1 MHSTLKNG
9 QMEVTQL
16 NDKIFTISDVLSL
29 EECQYYIDYT
39 EQLGYTPAPVTTSR
53 GPKMMPD
60 FRNNE
65 RVMYDD
71 VALADMLWQR
81 IQHYVPAN
89 LRTLKAVGLNER
101 FRFYKY
107 LPKQEFKEHM
117 DGRFRRN
124 KQEASLLTLL
134 VYLNGDCKGGETKFL
149 DITVAP
155 QPGLALI
162 FRHKVLHAGMPV
174 IEGVKY
180 VLRSDVMYSSAL
192 DG

>member
-1 MHSTLKNG
+1 
-9 QMEVTQL
+9 MEVTQL

-29 EECQYYIDYT
+29 EECQHYIDYT
-39 EQLGYTPAPVTTSR
+39 EQVGYAPAPVTTSR

-71 VALADMLWQR
+71 VALANILWQR
-81 IQHYVPAN
+81 IQNYVPAN

-107 LPKQEFKEHM
+107 LPGQEFKEHM
-117 DGRFRRN
+117 DGRFQRN

-134 VYLNGDCKGGETKFL
+134 VYLNGDCKGGETKFR

-162 FRHKVLHAGMPV
+162 FRHKVLHAGTPV

-180 VLRSDVMYSSAL
+180 VLRSDVMYSSVS
-192 DG
+192 DVS